1 MPALAA
7 IALVFVSGKIGPLD
21 RVTPLVL
28 MSGLA
33 VVIAAGDR
41 VELYRERVLSFA
53 WLGLL
58 VVPPVLVVLGMV
70 LLPWLTKTE
79 LAIAYPAN
87 AEGHFYGDVYERR
100 TGKPLAYVTGDPKLA
115 PLIAMTA
122 PSRPHVYFAWAPE
135 RSPWAT
141 ADDLRAHGGLLVWP
155 ATDNAGTAPAA
166 IKTQF
171 PEMVPEVPRSFARN
185 VQGFLPLIRV
195 GWAMLRPP
203 AAQ

>member
-1 MPALAA
+1 MIVLAIVLLTGLAA
-7 IALVFVSGKIGPLD
+7 AAFV
-21 RVTPLVL
+21 VTF
-28 MSGLA
+28 S
-33 VVIAAGDR
+33 
-41 VELYRERVLSFA
+41 
-53 WLGLL
+53 
-58 VVPPVLVVLGMV
+58 VVLGRREAV
-70 LLPWLTKTE
+70 L
-79 LAIAYPAN
+79 
-87 AEGHFYGDVYERR
+87 ERR
-100 TGKPLAYVTGDPKLA
+100 LAGYELVPAGDAKLA

-155 ATDNAGTAPAA
+155 ATDNAGTPPAA

-203 AAQ
+203 AAPAQQ